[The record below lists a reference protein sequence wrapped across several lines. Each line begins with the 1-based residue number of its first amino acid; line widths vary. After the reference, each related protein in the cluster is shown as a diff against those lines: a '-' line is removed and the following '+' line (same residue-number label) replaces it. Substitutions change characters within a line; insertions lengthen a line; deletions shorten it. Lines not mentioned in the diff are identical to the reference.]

1 MARSA
6 KPWFCAQTGWWKV
19 WQNGK
24 RVRLVEGK
32 ANKKAAQEALQ
43 DLLYTARHNPV
54 PDSPEQT
61 VVSVI
66 ERYLEVAAP
75 TLAVQT
81 QRFRMMYLQSFS
93 ELHGWR
99 KVSDCRPDQL
109 QEWINLNPQWASDW
123 TKRDAV
129 AAVQTVFNWAKPKLV
144 PANPF
149 DGYRHRAGLARRDI
163 TEGEFRAILRTTG
176 GPFHRK
182 PTPGARFR
190 QVLLFLWRTGARPA
204 EAAQLQ
210 WQNIDFKHNVIVLQ
224 QHKSV
229 RSQRRPEPRVI
240 PLDPVVVR
248 LLQSIQ
254 RRNEGDRV
262 FLTHRKTAWNKD
274 NLGHRIRRARE
285 VAGLPADVKL
295 YGVRHAFGTR
305 GIIAGCDIKT
315 LSVLMGHTDTKMTE
329 HYAHIAG
336 KRDFLAAAM
345 QRINQSPVPST
356 PPAIDRHQGGE

>member
-6 KPWFCAQTGWWKV
+6 RPWFCAQTGWWKV

-32 ANKKAAQEALQ
+32 ANKKAAHDALQ
-43 DLLYTARHNPV
+43 DLLYTARHNPS

-75 TLAVQT
+75 SLAANT
-81 QRFRMMYLQSFS
+81 QQFRIMYLQSFS

-99 KVSDCRPDQL
+99 KVKDCRPDHL
-109 QEWINLNPQWASDW
+109 QEWVNANPRWVSDW

-129 AAVQTVFNWAKPKLV
+129 AAVQTVFNWAKPKLI
-144 PANPF
+144 PENPF

-163 TEGEFRAILRTTG
+163 TEEEFRAILRTTG
-176 GPFHRK
+176 GPRRRK

-204 EAAQLQ
+204 EAAQLL
-210 WQNIDFKHNVIVLQ
+210 WSNVDLDRAIIILQ
-224 QHKSV
+224 QHKTV

-248 LLQSIQ
+248 LLRAIHQ
-254 RRNEGDRV
+254 RNEGERV
-262 FLTHRKTAWNKD
+262 FLTHRKTPWHKD
-274 NLGHRIRRARE
+274 NLGHRLRRARE
-285 VAGLPADVKL
+285 LAGLPSDVKL

-345 QRINQSPVPST
+345 QQINPPLAPSK
-356 PPAIDRHQGGE
+356 PSASDPH

>member
-19 WQNGK
+19 WLNGK
-24 RVRLVEGK
+24 RVRLIEGK
-32 ANKKAAQEALQ
+32 ANRKAAHDALQ
-43 DLLYTARHNPV
+43 DLLYIARHNPT
-54 PDSPEQT
+54 PDAPAQT

-66 ERYLEVAAP
+66 ERYLEVAVPALAP
-75 TLAVQT
+75 QT
-81 QRFRMMYLQSFS
+81 QQLRTMYLQSFC

-99 KVSDCRPDQL
+99 LVTGGRPDHL
-109 QEWINLNPQWASDW
+109 QEWLNKNPQWASDW

-129 AAVQTVFNWAKPKLV
+129 AAVQTVFNWAKPKLIRE
-144 PANPF
+144 NPF
-149 DGYRHRAGLARRDI
+149 EGFRHRAGLARRDI
-163 TEGEFRAILRTTG
+163 TEEEFRAILRTTASR
-176 GPFHRK
+176 HRRK

-190 QVLLFLWRTGARPA
+190 QVLVFLWRTGARPA
-204 EAAQLQ
+204 EAAQLR
-210 WQNIDFKHNVIVLQ
+210 WDHIDFDRGLIILP
-224 QHKSV
+224 QHKTV
-229 RSQRRPEPRVI
+229 RTQRRPEPRVI

-248 LLQSIQ
+248 LLLAIRQ
-254 RRNEGDRV
+254 RDEGELV
-262 FLTHRKTAWNKD
+262 FLTHLKTPWHKD
-274 NLGHRIRRARE
+274 NLGHRVRRARE
-285 VAGLPADVKL
+285 LAGLPADVKL

-345 QRINQSPVPST
+345 QRINQRPVPSK
-356 PPAIDRHQGGE
+356 PKAGDPH